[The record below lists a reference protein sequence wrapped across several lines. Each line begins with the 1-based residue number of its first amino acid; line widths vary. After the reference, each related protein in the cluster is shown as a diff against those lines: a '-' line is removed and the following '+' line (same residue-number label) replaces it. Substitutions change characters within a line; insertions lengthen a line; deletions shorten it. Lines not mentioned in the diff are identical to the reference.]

1 MDISE
6 FQSEILKIA
15 NLTELKSIESKEF
28 INSLYDIFKDYGGLT
43 TQLTYF
49 AAANV
54 KYMEKMYILY
64 AGDGK

>member
-15 NLTELKSIESKEF
+15 NITVLRSVHSKEF
-28 INSLYDIFKDYGGLT
+28 INSLYSTFKEYGLPV
-43 TQLTYF
+43 QLTYF
-49 AAANV
+49 AAANI

-64 AGDGK
+64 ADDGK